1 LLIFFSPEVFI
12 YEFGSAVFWGFSR
25 GEEAGI
31 LRVIRKFISKGS
43 VEPAEFEE
51 CEDDM
56 AFVTSPN
63 IESISIGNDVISLP
77 GN

>member
-1 LLIFFSPEVFI
+1 MVEVFI

-31 LRVIRKFISKGS
+31 LRMIRRFVTKGA
-43 VEPAEFEE
+43 VEQAEFEE

-56 AFVTSPN
+56 AFVTSPS
-63 IESISIGNDVISLP
+63 IEAISIGNDVITLP
-77 GN
+77 GKK